1 MVIVMLQKE
10 EDQNNVNNKKKME
23 WTCDDDI
30 DCAVIMTNVGRFVN
44 QDTYM
49 RMGTWEVTKVDR
61 KG

>member
-10 EDQNNVNNKKKME
+10 EDQNNINNKKKKE

-44 QDTYM
+44 QDTYIEDGN
-49 RMGTWEVTKVDR
+49 MGSNKS
-61 KG
+61 G